1 MSDVE
6 IITDGVRRR
15 RWSAAETLRTVE
27 VEAKADGWTRGPA
40 SR

>member
-6 IITDGVRRR
+6 IITDGGRRR
-15 RWSAAETLRTVE
+15 RWSAAEKLRIVE
-27 VEAKADGWTRGPA
+27 VEAKADGWTREPA